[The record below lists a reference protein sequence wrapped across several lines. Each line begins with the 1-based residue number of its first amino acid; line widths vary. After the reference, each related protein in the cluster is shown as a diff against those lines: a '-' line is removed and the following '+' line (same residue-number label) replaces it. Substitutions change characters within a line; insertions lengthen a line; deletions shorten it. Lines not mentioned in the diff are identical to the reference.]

1 VNTIRSASK
10 NKSKLNKNSEEKNK
24 KLILKMIKEEIIILF
39 HKKIN
44 KKKIIIKL
52 RNKMKI
58 LIKKKIN
65 KVILME

>member
-1 VNTIRSASK
+1 
-10 NKSKLNKNSEEKNK
+10 
-24 KLILKMIKEEIIILF
+24 MIKEEIIILF